1 MPDGERT
8 EQATPRRKEE
18 VRKRGQVAQS
28 LELLS
33 AITFIA
39 GIMIIG
45 SLIHTIYNQ
54 ITNLLTR
61 YLGDMNMFSL
71 TVQSSR
77 KIMQDLIYQFF
88 IVLLPILGIV
98 FIVSLLVG
106 FVQTGF
112 LFSSGPITPELSRIN
127 PLAGLK
133 RIFSKR
139 SLVELLKAIIKI
151 GILGFLGYSFVQGMR
166 GEIFSLWKVSIS
178 GISQFIIS
186 NILRFSQ
193 QAGIFLLTLGL
204 LDYLF
209 QRRELEA
216 SIRMTREELKE
227 ELKET
232 EGDPLIRSRI
242 KQRQRELATR
252 RMMQEVRKANVI
264 ITNPTEYAVAL
275 KYEPKSMRA
284 PIVVAKGVRL
294 MAERIKSEGRRWN
307 IPIIVNPP
315 LAQLLYKFIEIGKE
329 VPPKLYQA
337 VAEVLAYVY
346 RRRRV

>member
-45 SLIHTIYNQ
+45 PLLHTIYNQ
-54 ITNLLTR
+54 LTSLLTK
-61 YLGDMNMFSL
+61 YLGNMNMFNI
-71 TVQSSR
+71 TIQSSR
-77 KIMQDLIYQFF
+77 KIMQDLSYQFF
-88 IVLLPILGIV
+88 VILLPILGIV

-112 LFSSGPITPELSRIN
+112 LFSPGPITPELSRIN
-127 PLAGLK
+127 PLAGLR

-139 SLVELLKAIIKI
+139 SLVELLKSIIKI
-151 GILGFLGYSFVQGMR
+151 AILGFLGYSFVQGMR
-166 GEIFSLWKVSIS
+166 KEIFSLWKVSMY
-178 GISQFIIS
+178 GIFQFIIS
-186 NILRFSQ
+186 NIMRFSQ
-193 QAGIFLLTLGL
+193 QAGIFLVAIGL

-209 QRRELEA
+209 QRREFEA
-216 SIRMTREELKE
+216 SIRMTKEELKE

-252 RMMQEVRKANVI
+252 RMMQEVRKADVI
-264 ITNPTEYAVAL
+264 VTNPTEYAVAL
-275 KYEPKSMRA
+275 KYEPKTMKA
-284 PIVVAKGVRL
+284 PVVLAKGVRL
-294 MAERIKSEGRRWN
+294 MAQRIKIEGRKWN

-315 LAQLLYKFIEIGKE
+315 LAQMLYKLVEIGE
-329 VPPKLYQA
+329 EIPPRLYQA

-346 RRRRV
+346 KRRRT